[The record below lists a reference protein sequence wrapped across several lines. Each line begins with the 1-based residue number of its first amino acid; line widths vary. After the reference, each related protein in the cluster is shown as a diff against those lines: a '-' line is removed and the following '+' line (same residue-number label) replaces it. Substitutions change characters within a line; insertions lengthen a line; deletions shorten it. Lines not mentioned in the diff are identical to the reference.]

1 MINKYNGCLLGL
13 AIGDALGAPV
23 ESLSLSEIKIK
34 YGEEGITD
42 FDTWNKFRAG
52 SYSEDTQMSL
62 VTAIGCIKAHQ
73 NIMFNRGYSSADF
86 IYKGYLEWLHS
97 QNNPFWLRYTG
108 NTIQSALESGRMGTI
123 EDPINN
129 SKDCNGLMR
138 TAAVGLAFPSDMAFR
153 EGAEYAAITHG
164 HPSGYLPAG
173 FMSKMI
179 AHIIEGSTLREAV
192 EMSKKKLMTYEGH
205 EETLRRIESAIELSL
220 SQEPV
225 ENAIQAIG
233 EGHTGEK
240 ALGIAVYCSLK
251 FFYDFEKGVQA
262 AVNHSGDS
270 DSTGTIAGAILGA
283 FLGVEAIPNGWMRNL
298 EDADTIT
305 QIATDIF
312 KVFKMRETLA
322 LKKYPL
328 S

>member
-23 ESLSLSEIKIK
+23 ESLSLSEIRRK

-42 FDTWNKFRAG
+42 FDAWDRFRAG

-62 VTAIGCIKAHQ
+62 VSAIGCIKAYQ
-73 NIMFNRGYSSADF
+73 SIMYNREDSSTDI
-86 IYKGYLEWLHS
+86 IYRGYLEWLNA
-97 QNNPFWLRYTG
+97 QKNPFWLRYTG

-123 EDPINN
+123 ENPINN

-164 HPSGYLPAG
+164 HPSAYLPAG
-173 FMSKMI
+173 FLSKMI
-179 AHIIEGSTLREAV
+179 AHLIEGSTLREAV
-192 EMSKKKLMTYEGH
+192 EMSKKKLVTYDNH
-205 EETLRRIESAIELSL
+205 EETLRGIESAIEFSL
-220 SQEPV
+220 SREPI
-225 ENAIQAIG
+225 EKAIQAIG
-233 EGHTGEK
+233 EERTGGE
-240 ALGIAVYCSLK
+240 ALGVAVYCSLK
-251 FFYDFEKGVQA
+251 FFYNFKEGVQA

-283 FLGVEAIPNGWMRNL
+283 SLGIEAIPENWIRNL
-298 EDADTIT
+298 EDVDTIT
-305 QIATDIF
+305 QIANDIF
-312 KVFKMRETLA
+312 KVFKMRETLSI
-322 LKKYPL
+322 KKYPL